1 MDWSAWSVGKGK
13 GHAKENRALVGI
25 LKELRVTRG
34 FTQGELAE
42 ALGKPQSYISKI
54 ERGERLMDPVE
65 LRQIVEALGQDLTA
79 IVRLWVARTPH

>member
-1 MDWSAWSVGKGK
+1 MDWSAWFVGKGK

-25 LKELRVTRG
+25 LKELRVTKG

-42 ALGKPQSYISKI
+42 ALRKPQSYVSKI

-65 LRQIVEALGQDLTA
+65 FRQIVEALGQDVTNV
-79 IVRLWVARTPH
+79 VRLWVTRTPH